1 LLLFVAL
8 TPGAQLDDTLRGA
21 IVHALRTELS
31 PRHVPDAILQVPAVP
46 RTLSGKKLEVP
57 VKRILGG
64 MPADRAAAKGALA
77 NPESLTEFEALAERR
92 S

>member
-1 LLLFVAL
+1 
-8 TPGAQLDDTLRGA
+8 
-21 IVHALRTELS
+21 
-31 PRHVPDAILQVPAVP
+31 
-46 RTLSGKKLEVP
+46 
-57 VKRILGG
+57 